1 MGNRVEPKV
10 ALITFGVFMTEA
22 ILHYNMGENSDKE
35 NKKFKFP
42 PTKDFIKLGVV
53 VGIFSI
59 VNGIII
65 GKLSKI

>member
-1 MGNRVEPKV
+1 MANRVEPKV

-53 VGIFSI
+53 V
-59 VNGIII
+59 
-65 GKLSKI
+65 